1 MTNSKQEGKVKT
13 RRHRTAERKG
23 SLELHNG
30 KWRIVALVNGEKIRK
45 STGTANREEAE
56 RIQREFMAQF
66 TARDAVAQQ
75 EKLAEAVKTAE
86 ARAEA
91 AAKRAADA
99 LPALR
104 IDEMA
109 DAFISDATRIAQ
121 RSTTRESDLIRR
133 KHLNRFS
140 RWVKEHYPECVEMR
154 QFDENMAKEFL
165 AELHTALA
173 PSTYMA
179 YLVTLKYSWK
189 ILGEQAR
196 CRDNPWEKFK
206 AATVQHVRREN
217 FTPEQIEAIFSKLKP
232 GTELHAL
239 CTIGRYTG
247 LRLGDAATLKW
258 SAIDMAGNM
267 IELLPRKVKRFG
279 VSVRIPIHETLRSVL
294 LAMPKNGEYVMPKT
308 ANLYLKYS
316 QDVSVQITKL
326 LQSAGIETSM
336 SVEGYAKR
344 IPRYGFHSFR
354 HSFVS
359 TCAEQG
365 IPLSVVQ
372 ELVGHLSQDMTQH
385 YFHLSD
391 ETARKAIAM
400 LPGAGVATAT
410 PTAKVETSKVSAAV
424 YALEGLTKDELRAVR
439 EKLDTL
445 LAG

>member
-1 MTNSKQEGKVKT
+1 MKNNKQTKNAQP

-30 KWRIVALVNGEKIRK
+30 KWRITALVNGVKIRK

-75 EKLAEAVKTAE
+75 VKLAEAVKTAE

-104 IDEMA
+104 LDEMA
-109 DAFISDATRIAQ
+109 DAFVSDAMRMAQ
-121 RSTTRESDLIRR
+121 RSTTKATDRLRR
-133 KHLNRFS
+133 QHLNRLS
-140 RWVKEHYPECVEMR
+140 NWVKERYPECVEMR
-154 QFDENMAKEFL
+154 QFSEDMAKTYL
-165 AELHTALA
+165 ADLHSSFST
-173 PSTYMA
+173 STYTGH
-179 YLVTLKYSWK
+179 LVSLKYAWR

-196 CRDNPWEKFK
+196 CKDNPWAKFK
-206 AATVQHVRREN
+206 LATVQSSRREN
-217 FTPEQIEAIFSKLKP
+217 FTPEQIDAIFSKLKP

-258 SAIDMAGNM
+258 SSIDLASNF
-267 IELLPRKVKRFG
+267 IDLLPMKVKRFG
-279 VSVRIPIHETLRSVL
+279 KSVRIPIHETLRAVL
-294 LAMPKNGEYVMPKT
+294 DAMPKNGEYVLPNT
-308 ANLYLKYS
+308 AARYFKCS
-316 QDVSVQITKL
+316 QHVSLWITKL
-326 LQSAGIETSM
+326 LQSAGIETSAPR
-336 SVEGYAKR
+336 EGYAIRVAK
-344 IPRYGFHSFR
+344 YGFHSFR

-359 TCAEQG
+359 TCAERG

-372 ELVGHLSQDMTQH
+372 ELVGHLSPDMTQH
-385 YFHLSD
+385 YFHLND
-391 ETARKAIAM
+391 DVACKAIAS
-400 LPGAGVATAT
+400 LPGAGAATID
-410 PTAKVETSKVSAAV
+410 TAKVSAAV
-424 YALEGLTKDELRAVR
+424 DGFEGLTKDELRAVR
-439 EKLDTL
+439 EKLDAL